1 MELKIID
8 LGNKSAN
15 AAIKVLTEY
24 SDICII
30 SNVANL
36 SEESKKELY
45 NSKWIVNCTTMDD
58 YKETIKLAKEL
69 RPKQLFIMD
78 VSKQLDEFSRN
89 EIKSWRGDILST
101 GSTLELSNKAEE
113 GFFSDNSQWNIEDGG
128 VNSFQLDKRYRVE
141 GREFV
146 LCNNNTAYGHMTIGK
161 VSESGDSFRYEVES
175 FKPLKEKIKLNIP
188 EDIDSIFVD
197 NIWGYVDADTDT

>member
-1 MELKIID
+1 MKLKIID

-113 GFFSDNSQWNIEDGG
+113 GFFSDNSKWNIEEGG
-128 VNSFQLDKRYRVE
+128 VTSFELDERYRVE

-146 LCNNNTAYGHMTIGK
+146 LCNGNLAYGNITIGK
-161 VSESGDSFRYEVES
+161 ISKVEDKFRYEIES
-175 FKPLKEKIKLNIP
+175 FEPLCEKIKLNIP
-188 EDIDSIFVD
+188 EDIDNIFVD
-197 NIWGYVDADTDT
+197 NIWGYMDANTEA